1 MSHIKEHLLH
11 LLGVFGKFQ
20 FFRLFVYFSMISA
33 LMAPHTS
40 QLAGRY
46 HNTESVLQIHHGTTH
61 APHTSHDTAPHISEL
76 APLYRY
82 ITAPHSTTHPK
93 NHGTPHTTPI
103 TAPHIS

>member
-61 APHTSHDTAPHISEL
+61 HTHHGTTHITISQPAPHT
-76 APLYRY
+76 R
-82 ITAPHSTTHPK
+82 
-93 NHGTPHTTPI
+93 
-103 TAPHIS
+103 

>member
-20 FFRLFVYFSMISA
+20 FFRLFVYFSIISA

-46 HNTESVLQIHHGTTH
+46 HNTESVFQIHHGTTH
-61 APHTSHDTAPHISEL
+61 APQHITRHHTYH
-76 APLYRY
+76 
-82 ITAPHSTTHPK
+82 
-93 NHGTPHTTPI
+93 N
-103 TAPHIS
+103 